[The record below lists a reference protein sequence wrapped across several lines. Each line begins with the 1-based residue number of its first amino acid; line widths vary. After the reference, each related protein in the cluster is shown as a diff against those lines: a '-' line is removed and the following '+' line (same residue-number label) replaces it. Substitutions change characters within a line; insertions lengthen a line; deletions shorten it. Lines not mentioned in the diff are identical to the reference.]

1 MLGSYD
7 SSAIVAVSDLDRARD
22 FYGRVLGLDS
32 DANPGT
38 GVLLFKTGRTT
49 LVVYPSAEAG
59 TNRANAVVFSGIDDL
74 DAVVEGLRQRGV
86 TFEHY
91 DLPGLTLDGDV
102 HRHGDDGLVWF
113 KDPDGNLIHLNTL

>member
-7 SSAIVAVSDLDRARD
+7 SSAIVAVRDLDRARA
-22 FYGRVLGLDS
+22 FYADVLGLDS
-32 DANPGT
+32 EADEGT
-38 GVLLFKTGRTT
+38 GVLLFKTGATT
-49 LVVYPSAEAG
+49 PVVYPSEEAG
-59 TNRANAVVFSGIDDL
+59 TNRANAVVFSGIEDL
-74 DAVVEGLRQRGV
+74 DAVVDALRERGV